1 MWTQGQTVST
11 EQLARHRTVT
21 VTWTA
26 VKESPLMFDT
36 SSSFMG
42 KLFTLSSDL

>member
-1 MWTQGQTVST
+1 MRTQGHTAST
-11 EQLARHRTVT
+11 EQLGRDQTVT